1 MNSVT
6 SRIKEIKEITLTHED
21 AMRKVIDFLRNPLYK
36 ETSDHGMHYE
46 NCETG
51 GGKTYMTLA
60 MLLHLA
66 MLAKKI

>member
-6 SRIKEIKEITLTHED
+6 SRIKGIKEITLTHED
-21 AMRKVIDFLRNPLYK
+21 AMRKVIDFLPNPLYK
-36 ETSDHGMHYE
+36 ETPDQGMHHE

-51 GGKTYMTLA
+51 GRKAYMALA

>member
-6 SRIKEIKEITLTHED
+6 FRIKGINEITLTHED

-36 ETSDHGMHYE
+36 ETPDQGMHHE
-46 NCETG
+46 NWETG
-51 GGKTYMTLA
+51 GRKAYMALA